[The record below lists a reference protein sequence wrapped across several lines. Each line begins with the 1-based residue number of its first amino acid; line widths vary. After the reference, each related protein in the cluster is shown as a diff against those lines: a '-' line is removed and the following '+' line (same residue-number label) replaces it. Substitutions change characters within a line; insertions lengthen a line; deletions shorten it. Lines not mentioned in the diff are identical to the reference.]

1 MDYSILTSF
10 AMGIAL
16 SACAGFR
23 IFIPMLAGALASHFH
38 IIELSANMAWLSGWP
53 SIILFATAA
62 VAEVAA
68 YYIPFVDNL
77 LDTIATPL
85 SVGAGTVLAASLLPL
100 GHNDLLRWVLSFLA
114 GGSAA
119 GIIQLGTGLL
129 RLFSSKA
136 TVGTGNVVVATSENA
151 AAITGTV
158 LSFIIPVLVAIALVI
173 LIVWI
178 VIKLEQRI
186 LGKRKTRQTPTR
198 RF

>member
-1 MDYSILTSF
+1 MDYSILTSL

-23 IFIPMLAGALASHFH
+23 VFIPMLAGALASHFG
-38 IIELSANMAWLSGWP
+38 IIHLSQGMAWLSGWP
-53 SIILFATAA
+53 AIILFGTAA

-100 GHNDLLRWVLSFLA
+100 GHNDLLRWVVSFLA

-136 TVGTGNVVVATSENA
+136 TIGAGNAVVATSENA
-151 AAITGTV
+151 AAISGTV
-158 LSFIIPVLVAIALVI
+158 LSFFIPVIIAILLIV

-178 VIKLEQRI
+178 VIKLERRI
-186 LGKRKTRQTPTR
+186 LGKRKMRQTPTM